1 MIRRLRFDNPWRLL
15 WRGATSDKLLAC
27 VLLALALALFLA
39 AWLPQT
45 SVDQLNSDLAWQAEV
60 QRRFGELAWFEA
72 IRTPLETIGAFYV
85 ADALGFRLLLALLAL
100 ALLAR
105 LVDSVEKLWR
115 GWRAYASLRG
125 TRRDKHPIWGDLGS
139 VAVYLGGS
147 VILLGAAITDLG
159 GWRIGPLAVAPGESI
174 PLNQNGDLTFHLE
187 SLGADGQHG
196 VGELWHG
203 AETRLGMGDLAV
215 GQPLTGG
222 GIGVYLVGSGSGL
235 QVQAMSSDGQPLQLI
250 TGANAAPMEQAVIA
264 LTEEMPR
271 HLVGIPEANL
281 VLMLTMPQVEQTNAL
296 AQVQIF
302 EEGSGEF
309 VLEQEI
315 SDETIIPVK
324 DVNLALIPIPYAR
337 VQLVHDRGAFWIQVG
352 VIGLII
358 GAILRGFWSRHRTK
372 STAPSDSLGLRDDTD
387 PPVAP
392 ETSLPGADRSD
403 ISVV

>member
-15 WRGATSDKLLAC
+15 WRGATSDKLLGC

-72 IRTPLETIGAFYV
+72 IRTPLETTGAFYV

-105 LVDSVEKLWR
+105 LVDSVEELWR

-125 TRRDKHPIWGDLGS
+125 TKRGKHPIWEDLGS

-174 PLNQNGDLTFHLE
+174 PLNQNGNLTFHLE
-187 SLGADGQHG
+187 SLGGDGRHG
-196 VGELWHG
+196 VGELWRG
-203 AETRLGMGDLAV
+203 AETRLGMGDLGV

-222 GIGVYLVGSGSGL
+222 GVGVYLVGSGSGL

-250 TGANAAPMEQAVIA
+250 TGANTAPMEQVVIA
-264 LTEEMPR
+264 FTEEMPR

-315 SDETIIPVK
+315 SDETIIPVE
-324 DVNLALIPIPYAR
+324 DVNLALIPVPYAR
-337 VQLVHDRGAFWIQVG
+337 VRLVHDRGAFWIQVG

-358 GAILRGFWSRHRTK
+358 GAILRGFWSRHQTSSAR
-372 STAPSDSLGLRDDTD
+372 PSDSLRLRDDTD

-403 ISVV
+403 VSEV

>member
-1 MIRRLRFDNPWRLL
+1 MIRRFHFDNPWRLL
-15 WRGATSDKLLAC
+15 WRGATSDQLLGG
-27 VLLALALALFLA
+27 VLLVLALALFLA

-72 IRTPLETIGAFYV
+72 IRTPLETMGAFHV

-100 ALLAR
+100 ALLVR
-105 LVDSVEKLWR
+105 LVDSVEKLWH
-115 GWRAYASLRG
+115 GWRAFASLHG
-125 TRRDKHPIWGDLGS
+125 TRGDKHPIWGDLGA

-187 SLGADGQHG
+187 SLGGDGRHG
-196 VGELWHG
+196 AGELWHG

-215 GQPLTGG
+215 GRPLTGG
-222 GIGVYLVGSGSGL
+222 GVGVYLVGSGSGL

-250 TGANAAPMEQAVIA
+250 TGADAAPMEQVVIA
-264 LTEEMPR
+264 FTEEMPR

-281 VLMLTMPQVEQTNAL
+281 VLMLTTPPVELTNAL
-296 AQVQIF
+296 PQVQIF

-315 SDETIIPVK
+315 SEETIIPVE
-324 DVNLALIPIPYAR
+324 DVNLALIPIPYAWVR
-337 VQLVHDRGAFWIQVG
+337 LVHDRGAFWSQVG

-358 GAILRGFWSRHRTK
+358 GAVLRGFWPRHQTK
-372 STAPSDSLGLRDDTD
+372 SGGPPDSPGLRGDTD

-392 ETSLPGADRSD
+392 ETSLSGTDRAD
-403 ISVV
+403 VGEV